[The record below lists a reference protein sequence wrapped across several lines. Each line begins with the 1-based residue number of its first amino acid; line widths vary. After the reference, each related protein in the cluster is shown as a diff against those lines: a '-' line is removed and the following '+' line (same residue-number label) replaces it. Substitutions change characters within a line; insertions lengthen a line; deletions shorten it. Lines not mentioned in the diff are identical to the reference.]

1 MSAKQDDVAPDEL
14 PLGGS
19 PKVVPAVGQVVT
31 EPVATTTLPPAAKP
45 PRSKPLKK
53 TEAAAK
59 TTLETQSTLPLAT
72 SPDTSHPETDDQ
84 GWVSLLF
91 TDDIAE
97 ELNGGIEWVKRVT
110 DGAEISIPKI
120 VDLALSNA
128 DDLTESFLH
137 GHATSRSQEELKRK
151 AMATAFSAVLKG
163 MAAGKVKRK
172 PEIYV
177 RSLMKLTEA
186 ARKMNAGLRN
196 ESHVR
201 FAFERLWREG
211 GNLALWEWL
220 QKRGDHIKQ
229 ELEACSLTMVKNQ
242 KEEKA
247 A

>member
-1 MSAKQDDVAPDEL
+1 MSAQPNVAPDEL
-14 PLGGS
+14 PLGDS
-19 PKVVPAVGQVVT
+19 GQVVP
-31 EPVATTTLPPAAKP
+31 PVSQVVTPPVDTTTPSPAAKP
-45 PRSKPLKK
+45 PRSKPSKK
-53 TEAAAK
+53 IEAAAK
-59 TTLETQSTLPLAT
+59 TIPETQSALPVAA
-72 SPDTSHPETDDQ
+72 SPDATHPETDDQ

-97 ELNGGIEWVKRVT
+97 ELNGAVEWFKRVT

-120 VDLALSNA
+120 VDLALSKV
-128 DDLTESFLH
+128 DDLTESFLR
-137 GHATSRSQEELKRK
+137 GHATSRSHEELKRK
-151 AMATAFSAVLKG
+151 AMATAFSVVLKG
-163 MAAGKVKRK
+163 MATGEVKRK

-186 ARKMNAGLRN
+186 AKKMNAGLRN

-201 FAFERLWREG
+201 FAFDRLWREG

-229 ELEACSLTMVKNQ
+229 ELEACSLTMVKIQ